1 MKQIYSLILLFLISF
16 QGISQSVSITKVIET
31 DCSSPYIK
39 SVELYVSGTIDFSS
53 DIVEVNWM
61 QNGNAWS
68 TEHANGD
75 DVDKINALGVVTDSH
90 IYLVRDIDLMAAEFP
105 SVTFDATNT
114 VVVTFGSN
122 GDDGVQVV
130 MNGNVVSQFGKD
142 ATDADD
148 DNIWEHDDSVVSRK
162 IGVADSGTWDETHWE
177 YSGKNSLDNKG
188 VCKGGAGFEA
198 EFASLGN
205 GHPLQSWTPPTA
217 SIDDFAI
224 NKLSIYPNP
233 LTDDNRILHIN
244 ANFKED
250 VIVKVYD
257 ISGKEILSKKIKTN
271 TINLSTLKTGVYMIN
286 VKQKNINLSSRLIVN

>member
-1 MKQIYSLILLFLISF
+1 MKKLYSFTLILFVSF
-16 QGISQSVSITKVIET
+16 HGISQSVSITKVIET
-31 DCSSPYIK
+31 DCSSPYVK
-39 SVELYVSGTIDFSS
+39 SVELYVSGTIDFST
-53 DIVEVNWM
+53 DIVEVNYM
-61 QNGNAWS
+61 QNGKEWS
-68 TEHANGD
+68 SSTSSGD
-75 DVDKINALGVVTDSH
+75 DTDKINALGTVTDSY
-90 IYLVRDIDLMAAEFP
+90 IYLVKDIGFMAAEFP

-114 VVVTFGSN
+114 VVIAFGSN

-188 VCKGGAGFEA
+188 VCKNGAGFQA

-217 SIDDFAI
+217 SIDDLAS
-224 NKLSIYPNP
+224 NKISIYPNP
-233 LTDDNRILHIN
+233 LTSNNRVLNIN
-244 ANFKED
+244 SNYKGD
-250 VIVKVYD
+250 INVKVYN
-257 ISGKEILSKKIKTN
+257 ISGKEILNRQLTTN
-271 TINLSTLKTGVYMIN
+271 TINLSTLKTGVYIIS
-286 VKQKNINLSSRLIVN
+286 VKQEDINISSRLIVN